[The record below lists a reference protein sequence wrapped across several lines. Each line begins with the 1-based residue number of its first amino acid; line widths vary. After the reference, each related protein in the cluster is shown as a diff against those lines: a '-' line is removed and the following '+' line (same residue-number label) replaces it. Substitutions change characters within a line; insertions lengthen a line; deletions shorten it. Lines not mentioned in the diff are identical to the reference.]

1 VKLQEVNKQTTEEKV
16 QEMSTKMQLEWR
28 RRQVFELNSEGQS
41 QTEISRIL
49 QISESTISRD
59 LDYFRAQSKQN
70 IKRYIDERL
79 RKEYKK
85 CMVGLNAITKDA

>member
-28 RRQVFELNSEGQS
+28 RRQVFELNSDGQS

-49 QISESTISRD
+49 QMSP
-59 LDYFRAQSKQN
+59 QSAG
-70 IKRYIDERL
+70 IW
-79 RKEYKK
+79 
-85 CMVGLNAITKDA
+85 IT